1 MSTSPTSNHRGHSR
15 FSAIFVVLGFTLLS
29 PAQIVAAP
37 NPTQQA
43 FFEKRI
49 RPVLAENCFRCHG
62 DNAEKPK
69 GGLRV
74 DSIDALLRGGDSG
87 PALVPGQ
94 PAVSRLVE
102 AVSGSNPDLQMPPR
116 KRLSDAQI
124 ADLTEWVRD
133 GAPWP
138 ASIATAAS
146 APSGKPDPDSPR
158 ARTHWA
164 FTPPKPVTPP
174 ATAEGV
180 THPIDAFIRS
190 RLLQAGLQPP
200 ATASP
205 RSLARRLAFG
215 LTGLP
220 PSPEDVENFAS
231 DPSDDAW
238 ERLIDRLLASPHHGE
253 KWGRHWLDLV
263 RFAETNSYETDE
275 AKPHAWRYR
284 DYVIRSLNADKP
296 YDQFIREQ
304 IAGDEIPGAG
314 PDGIIATGY
323 YRLGIWD
330 ADPAD
335 RELALYDQLDDLV
348 ATTGQVFLGLTVDC
362 ARCHDHKIDPISQR
376 DYYALLSFFRNI
388 QPYHNGGAGDEVPI
402 PDGKAL
408 AVTENKGKPP
418 ATHVLF
424 RGNPAS
430 PGAVVEPAFP
440 RVLGSKSPAAVSPT
454 PTHSSGRRT
463 ALAQWLASPDNPL
476 TARVIVNRVWQH
488 HFGRGLVRSP
498 SDFGFQGT
506 PPTHP
511 ELLDW
516 LTIDFIQHGWSLKHL
531 HRRILTSQ
539 TWRASSAVSSAV
551 LDVDPPNDLFSRF
564 EMRRLAAEEIRDAA
578 LWISGMGNPR
588 MAGPGVFVPLPKE
601 VLASQSVPGKGWGNS
616 PPEEHGRR
624 SIYIHVKRSLLH
636 PVLLG
641 FDMAETDRSTP
652 VRFTTTQPMQA
663 LSMLNGPFF
672 NQCADQL
679 ANRIRS
685 ELPGPLPSSD
695 PALAPWVQRILHLV
709 TQRPPSTAEIDRG
722 IAFIRT
728 VQSRDS
734 MTPDDALRAFCLLAL
749 NLNETIHLD

>member
-1 MSTSPTSNHRGHSR
+1 MATPSLQQSR
-15 FSAIFVVLGFTLLS
+15 SWIAVILAALGIARFLTHPAI
-29 PAQIVAAP
+29 AAP
-37 NPTQQA
+37 SAAQNA

-49 RPVLAENCFRCHG
+49 RPVLAEACFRCHG

-74 DSIDALLRGGDSG
+74 DSLEALLRGGESG

-94 PAVSRLVE
+94 PRNSRLIE

-116 KRLSDAQI
+116 KRLTEAQI

-138 ASIATAAS
+138 VTPQPVASQPA
-146 APSGKPDPDSPR
+146 GKPDADSPR
-158 ARTHWA
+158 ARSHWA
-164 FTPPKPVTPP
+164 FVPPKPLTPP
-174 ATAEGV
+174 PTARDV
-180 THPIDAFIRS
+180 VHPIDSFIRA
-190 RLLQAGLQPP
+190 RLREAGIEPP
-200 ATASP
+200 AMASP
-205 RSLARRLAFG
+205 RSLARRVAFD

-220 PSPEDVENFAS
+220 PSPEDVEAFAS
-231 DPSDDAW
+231 DPSEDAW
-238 ERLIDRLLASPHHGE
+238 ERLVDRLLASPHHGE

-284 DYVIRSLNADKP
+284 DYVIRAINLDKP

-304 IAGDEIPGAG
+304 IAGDELPGAG

-335 RELALYDQLDDLV
+335 RDLALYDQLDDLV

-402 PDGKAL
+402 PEGKAL
-408 AVTENKGKPP
+408 AVTENRGTPP
-418 ATHVLF
+418 PTHVLF

-440 RVLGSKSPAAVSPT
+440 RVLGPSALARVSPT
-454 PTHSSGRRT
+454 AAGSSGRRT
-463 ALAQWLASPDNPL
+463 ALAQWLSSPDNPL

-488 HFGRGLVRSP
+488 HFGQGLVRSP
-498 SDFGFQGT
+498 SDFGFQGS

-516 LTIDFIQHGWSLKHL
+516 LALDFIRHGWSLKHL
-531 HRRILTSQ
+531 HRRILTSRA
-539 TWRASSAVSSAV
+539 WRASTAVPSASLAA
-551 LDVDPPNDLFSRF
+551 DPANDLFSRF

-578 LWISGMGNPR
+578 LWISGQGNPH

-601 VLASQSVPGKGWGNS
+601 VLASQSVPGKGWGSS
-616 PPEEHGRR
+616 PPEQHGRR

-641 FDMAETDRSTP
+641 FDLAETDRSTP

-663 LSMLNGPFF
+663 LGMLNGPFF
-672 NQCADQL
+672 NQCAEQL
-679 ANRIRS
+679 AQRIRT
-685 ELPGPLPSSD
+685 EHPGPFPTTD
-695 PALAPWVQRILHLV
+695 RALAPWIGRILHLV
-709 TQRPPSTAEIDRG
+709 TQRPPSPIEIDRG

-728 VQSRDS
+728 VQARDA
-734 MTPDDALRAFCLLAL
+734 MTPDAALRAFCLLAL